1 MKAYLTFNSEEH
13 LLSSINW
20 VGSKVVHVT
29 YQNENGGTVTVFH
42 GSRKSVGELNHTD
55 LSRNIIWEEDKHELS
70 MGERTIKYLYSPK
83 RETVGDD
90 LLGNEV
96 LPGDE
101 VLVYNGEFLL
111 VEGLTNQTKEVMELL
126 GSTYEQAK

>member
-1 MKAYLTFNSEEH
+1 M
-13 LLSSINW
+13 
-20 VGSKVVHVT
+20 
-29 YQNENGGTVTVFH
+29 
-42 GSRKSVGELNHTD
+42 NHP
-55 LSRNIIWEEDKHELS
+55 LV
-70 MGERTIKYLYSPK
+70 ERTLETGYPYSPK

-101 VLVYNGEFLL
+101 VMVYNDEFLL

-126 GSTYEQAK
+126 GATYEQAK